1 MIPTMIVF
9 GALFGR
15 WPWLA
20 LAAAAVVWPALLIV
34 TDVMDVERGLVV
46 AAGLGVANAAVGV
59 VVHQCVLFAVR
70 RVRQRAAAG

>member
-9 GALFGR
+9 GTLFGR

-70 RVRQRAAAG
+70 RVRHRAAAG